1 MKSNI
6 QMLQTVCD
14 GLGDLRKDVVFVG
27 GAVTFLYCEN
37 PASERMRP
45 TDDVDFV
52 INMCTYGKYTEFMSK
67 LRAKGFKDEMSDE
80 QAPLCR
86 LIYNNVKVDVMSTEE
101 EALGFTNKWYKSGI
115 NQSITRSLPSGTAVN
130 LLSLPYYLA
139 SKIEAYKS
147 RGEGDARFSHDIEDC
162 IAVFDS
168 IKTLPFDSESVAEV
182 HQFLKNELSLLM
194 IDDTFI
200 DALHGFFVVSST
212 IAGVRISRILQIIDN
227 YCKMQN

>member
-1 MKSNI
+1 
-6 QMLQTVCD
+6 
-14 GLGDLRKDVVFVG
+14 
-27 GAVTFLYCEN
+27 
-37 PASERMRP
+37 
-45 TDDVDFV
+45 
-52 INMCTYGKYTEFMSK
+52 TEFISK

-86 LIYNNVKVDVMSTEE
+86 LIYNNVKVDVMSMEE
-101 EALGFTNKWYKSGI
+101 EVLGFTNKWYKSGI
-115 NQSITRSLPSGTAVN
+115 SQSITRSLPSGTAVN

-147 RGEGDARFSHDIEDC
+147 RGKGDARFSHDIEDC
-162 IAVFDS
+162 IAIFDS
-168 IKTLPFDSESVAEV
+168 IKKLPFDSESVDEV

>member
-1 MKSNI
+1 LKSNI

-14 GLGDLRKDVVFVG
+14 GLGDLRKEVVFVG

-52 INMCTYGKYTEFMSK
+52 INMCTYGKYTEFISK

-115 NQSITRSLPSGTAVN
+115 NQSITRS
-130 LLSLPYYLA
+130 
-139 SKIEAYKS
+139 
-147 RGEGDARFSHDIEDC
+147 
-162 IAVFDS
+162 
-168 IKTLPFDSESVAEV
+168 LPFDSESVAEV